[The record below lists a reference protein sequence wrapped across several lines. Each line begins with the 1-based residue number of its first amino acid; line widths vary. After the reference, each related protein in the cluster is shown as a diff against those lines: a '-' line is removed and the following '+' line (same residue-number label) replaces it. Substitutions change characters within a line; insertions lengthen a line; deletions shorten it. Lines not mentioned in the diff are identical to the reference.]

1 MVHKTTAH
9 MKAADLNGATAALV
23 NLDRPQD
30 VDELAKLTVR
40 FESSHTDSRCMEAF
54 LKINVFATD
63 WGQREII
70 GASEGYR

>member
-1 MVHKTTAH
+1 MHEATAH
-9 MKAADLNGATAALV
+9 IKAADLNGATAALV

-54 LKINVFATD
+54 LKIKVFAAD
-63 WGQREII
+63 WGLGEIC
-70 GASEGYR
+70 ASGGYR